1 MKGILLLLSGLCLI
15 VQLNAQEKKAQPV
28 RTPLKT
34 DLTDLNASIRMA
46 QADLSL
52 CTKNSVSP
60 HSQEHDVN
68 SIILDIEKYIASMPK
83 TGRAGDQYLAKLF
96 NPMRH
101 FFLTTTNK
109 TTVATSF
116 LYSGTPYRFCNHND
130 TAAAL
135 HFYAIKD
142 GNTYNL
148 GKMTEKKAT
157 RSSFENCLMP
167 ALKALDEFKE
177 GEIKYIGLS
186 VYYGCKDSRE
196 GAPTTQIV
204 PYCLTLVARV
214 ADLQQYGAG
223 LITAKGLVANAEIY
237 LSDEEYANELR
248 RVSLNLE

>member
-1 MKGILLLLSGLCLI
+1 MRIILLLLSGLCLTG
-15 VQLNAQEKKAQPV
+15 QLQAQDKKALFVKAPEKIAL
-28 RTPLKT
+28 PDLK
-34 DLTDLNASIRMA
+34 ASIRMA
-46 QADLSL
+46 QADLPL
-52 CTKNSVSP
+52 YTKNTVSP

-68 SIILDIEKYIASMPK
+68 SIILDIEKYIESAPK
-83 TGRAGDQYLAKLF
+83 TGRPEDQYLVKLF

-116 LYSGTPYRFCNHND
+116 LYSGTPYRFCNYND

-148 GKMTEKKAT
+148 AKITEKKAT

-177 GEIKYIGLS
+177 GEIKYIGLT

-204 PYCLTLVARV
+204 PYSLTLVARV
-214 ADLQQYGAG
+214 ADLQQYAAG
-223 LITAKGLVANAEIY
+223 LITAKGLLANAEIY
-237 LSDEEYANELR
+237 LGDEEYANELR
-248 RVSLNLE
+248 RISLNLE